1 MSKLK
6 GVNKMGGDLSNEVKI
21 DSDSLYHF
29 GIRGMKWGIRRYQNP
44 DGTLTTAGKKRY
56 GSEENLRLVQQAKAN
71 IRTQKELDKINRKYN
86 GKLSQKSVKQMSNDE
101 LQDEITRLQLEQKL
115 SSLRPSQVSLGKKI
129 FGHVSDV
136 AIPAVKEAGRTQL
149 TKLLN
154 RQLEKAFGN
163 NKVSAAKTAM
173 EQLRELDE
181 KTRLRR
187 QIKDNLDILNGKNS
201 DDLSRL
207 AKEYQNRRTIDSAQQ
222 YFKEGPYSDN
232 NSNNS
237 RGNGSEQRD
246 NNSSSRNNSN
256 SGSSSNIH
264 VNRGPR
270 VNSFR
275 SYANPD
281 IVGEGTSRYDGS
293 RKSST
298 LDAEEGKDWFNV
310 TQYPSTQVSNIT
322 VDRTNTGRDY
332 VQKLL
337 STNSGTQLLLE
348 DKTNR

>member
-1 MSKLK
+1 MS
-6 GVNKMGGDLSNEVKI
+6 DDE
-21 DSDSLYHF
+21 
-29 GIRGMKWGIRRYQNP
+29 IR
-44 DGTLTTAGKKRY
+44 
-56 GSEENLRLVQQAKAN
+56 
-71 IRTQKELDKINRKYN
+71 
-86 GKLSQKSVKQMSNDE
+86 
-101 LQDEITRLQLEQKL
+101 DEITRLQLEQKL

-129 FGHVSDV
+129 FDNAVDV
-136 AIPAVKEAGRTQL
+136 ALPSLKEAGRTQL

-163 NKVSAAKTAM
+163 NAVSAAKTAM

-187 QIKDNLDILNGKNS
+187 QIKDNLDIINGKNS

-237 RGNGSEQRD
+237 RDNSSERD
-246 NNSSSRNNSN
+246 NNSSSRNDSN

-275 SYANPD
+275 RYANPD
-281 IVGEGTSRYDGS
+281 IVGEGTSRYEGS

-310 TQYPSTQVSNIT
+310 TQYPSTHVSNIT

-348 DKTNR
+348 DKMNR

>member
-21 DSDSLYHF
+21 ENDSLYHF

-71 IRTQKELDKINRKYN
+71 IRTQKELNKINRKYN
-86 GKLSQKSVKQMSNDE
+86 GKLSQKSIKQMSNDE
-101 LQDEITRLQLEQKL
+101 MRDEITRLQLEQKL

-129 FGHVSDV
+129 FDNAIDV
-136 AIPAVKEAGRTQL
+136 AVPSLKEAVRTQL

-163 NKVSAAKTAM
+163 NTVSAAKTAM

-187 QIKDNLDILNGKNS
+187 QIKDNLDIINGKNS

-237 RGNGSEQRD
+237 SERD

-256 SGSSSNIH
+256 SSSSSNIH

-275 SYANPD
+275 RYANPD

-337 STNSGTQLLLE
+337 STNSGTQLMLE

>member
-1 MSKLK
+1 
-6 GVNKMGGDLSNEVKI
+6 MGGDLSNEVKI
-21 DSDSLYHF
+21 DNDSLYHF

-86 GKLSQKSVKQMSNDE
+86 GKLSQKSIKQMSDDE
-101 LQDEITRLQLEQKL
+101 IRDEITRLQLEQKL

-129 FGHVSDV
+129 FDNAVDV
-136 AIPAVKEAGRTQL
+136 AVPSLKEAGRTQL

-163 NKVSAAKTAM
+163 NTISAAKIAM

-187 QIKDNLDILNGKNS
+187 QIKDNLDIINGKNS

-237 RGNGSEQRD
+237 
-246 NNSSSRNNSN
+246 
-256 SGSSSNIH
+256 
-264 VNRGPR
+264 
-270 VNSFR
+270 
-275 SYANPD
+275 
-281 IVGEGTSRYDGS
+281 
-293 RKSST
+293 
-298 LDAEEGKDWFNV
+298 
-310 TQYPSTQVSNIT
+310 
-322 VDRTNTGRDY
+322 
-332 VQKLL
+332 LL
-337 STNSGTQLLLE
+337 S
-348 DKTNR
+348 

>member
-21 DSDSLYHF
+21 DNDSLYHF

-86 GKLSQKSVKQMSNDE
+86 GKLSQKSIKQMSDDE
-101 LQDEITRLQLEQKL
+101 IRDEITRLQLEQKL

-129 FGHVSDV
+129 FDNALDV
-136 AIPAVKEAGRTQL
+136 AIPSLKEAGRTQL

-163 NKVSAAKTAM
+163 NAVSAAKTAM

-187 QIKDNLDILNGKNS
+187 QIKDNLDIINGKNS

-237 RGNGSEQRD
+237 RDNSSERD
-246 NNSSSRNNSN
+246 NNSSSRNDSN

-275 SYANPD
+275 RYANPD
-281 IVGEGTSRYDGS
+281 IVGEGTSRYEGS

-310 TQYPSTQVSNIT
+310 TQYPSTHVSNIT

-348 DKTNR
+348 DKMNR

>member
-21 DSDSLYHF
+21 DNDSLYHF

-44 DGTLTTAGKKRY
+44 DGTLTIAGKKRY

-86 GKLSQKSVKQMSNDE
+86 GKLSQKSIKQMSDDE
-101 LQDEITRLQLEQKL
+101 IRDEITRLQLEQKL

-129 FGHVSDV
+129 FDNAVDV
-136 AIPAVKEAGRTQL
+136 AVPSLKEAGRTQL

-163 NKVSAAKTAM
+163 NTVSAAKIAM

-187 QIKDNLDILNGKNS
+187 QIKDNLDIINGKNS

-222 YFKEGPYSDN
+222 YFKEGPYANN
-232 NSNNS
+232 NSSNNRDNS
-237 RGNGSEQRD
+237 SERD

-256 SGSSSNIH
+256 SGNSSNIH

-275 SYANPD
+275 RYANPD
-281 IVGEGTSRYDGS
+281 IVGEGTSRYNGS

>member
-21 DSDSLYHF
+21 DNDSLYHF

-115 SSLRPSQVSLGKKI
+115 SSLRPSQVSLGKKML
-129 FGHVSDV
+129 GHIADV
-136 AIPAVKEAGRTQL
+136 AIPAVKEASRSQL

-154 RQLEKAFGN
+154 RQLEKALGKN
-163 NKVSAAKTAM
+163 AKTVM

-187 QIKDNLDILNGKNS
+187 QIKDNQDAINGKNS
-201 DDLSRL
+201 DALSRL
-207 AKEYQNRRTIDSAQQ
+207 AKEYQNRRTIDAAQQ
-222 YFKEGPYSDN
+222 YFKEGPYANN
-232 NSNNS
+232 NSSNS
-237 RGNGSEQRD
+237 RDNSSEQD

-275 SYANPD
+275 RYANPD

-322 VDRTNTGRDY
+322 VDRTNAGRDY

-337 STNSGTQLLLE
+337 STNAGTQLLLE